1 MNKYL
6 TFAGRQ
12 PVFLGDIDFM
22 QNAVRDTFAQLL
34 KGYTGL
40 ATPTAILHGLTLAA
54 TADSIAWTDGVVCLA
69 GEILPVPAG
78 ALTGTSGGP
87 YYLSIVTEYSG
98 EREMGDGVIRPVLQ
112 ERYAEIT
119 ETSTDYPIANMTRI
133 NPVDVY
139 SPSVY
144 DFSGISNAADYYAK
158 FANCGGA
165 LHIALRQPTPAENE
179 PEIFHAS
186 VRGLPQTILDKLSY
200 SGNPSS
206 MICSIRLPE
215 ATFLSAT
222 LAWSV
227 GRGVATFT
235 ITVSTPSVSAITAP
249 FEVREV
255 LPIF

>member
-6 TFAGRQ
+6 TFPGKQ

-22 QNAVRDTFAQLL
+22 QDAVSDAFAQLL

-40 ATPTAILHGLTLAA
+40 DSPTAILHGLTL
-54 TADSIAWTDGVVCLA
+54 TTTDDSIAWTAGVVCLA
-69 GEILPVPAG
+69 GEILPVPSG

-87 YYLSIVTEYSG
+87 YYLTIVTDHSG
-98 EREMGDGVIRPVLQ
+98 EREMGDGIIRPVLQ

-119 ETSTDYPIANMTRI
+119 ETSTDYPLANMPRL
-133 NPVDVY
+133 NPVDIY

-144 DFSGISNAADYYAK
+144 DFSGISNGADYYAK

-179 PEIFHAS
+179 PEIFRAS
-186 VRGLPQTILDKLSY
+186 VRGLPQTVLDKLSD

-227 GRGVATFT
+227 GRGLATFT

>member
-6 TFAGRQ
+6 TFPGRQ

-22 QNAVRDTFAQLL
+22 QTAVSDTFAQLL

-40 ATPTAILHGLTLAA
+40 ATPTAILHGLTLTT
-54 TADSIAWTDGVVCLA
+54 TADSIAWTAGVVCLA

-87 YYLSIVTEYSG
+87 YYLNIVTDHSG
-98 EREMGDGVIRPVLQ
+98 EREMGDGIIRPVLQ
-112 ERYAEIT
+112 TRSAVIT
-119 ETSTDYPIANMTRI
+119 ETSTDYPLANMPRI

-144 DFSGISNAADYYAK
+144 DFSGISNGADYYAK

-165 LHIALRQPTPAENE
+165 LNIALRQPTPEQGE
-179 PEIFHAS
+179 TEIFRAS
-186 VRGLPQTILDKLSY
+186 VVHLPQTVLEKLSY

-206 MICSIRLPE
+206 MICSVRLS
-215 ATFLSAT
+215 AVTFVSAT

>member
-1 MNKYL
+1 MDKYL
-6 TFAGRQ
+6 TFPGRQ

-22 QNAVRDTFAQLL
+22 QDAVRDTFAQLL

-40 ATPTAILHGLTLAA
+40 ATPTAILHGVVVTSAP
-54 TADSIAWTDGVVCLA
+54 DSISWTAGVVCLD
-69 GEILPVPAG
+69 GEILPVPSG
-78 ALTGTSGGP
+78 AISNGNGGP
-87 YYLSIVTEYSG
+87 YYFNIVTEHSG
-98 EREMGDGVIRPVLQ
+98 EREMGDGIIRPCLQ
-112 ERYAEIT
+112 ERYAEIS
-119 ETSTDYPIANMTRI
+119 ETSSSFPLNNIPRI

-139 SPSVY
+139 SPGVY
-144 DFSGISNAADYYAK
+144 DFSGFSNGADYYARL
-158 FANCGGA
+158 ANCGGA
-165 LHIALRQPTPAENE
+165 LHIVMRQPVPAQGET
-179 PEIFHAS
+179 EIFRGS
-186 VRGLPQTILDKLSY
+186 VSRLPQTILDKLSY

-206 MICSIRLPE
+206 MLCSIRLPE

-235 ITVSTPSVSAITAP
+235 ITISSAVTGITAP

>member
-6 TFAGRQ
+6 TFPGRQ

-22 QNAVRDTFAQLL
+22 QDAVRDTFAQLL

-40 ATPTAILHGLTLAA
+40 ATPTAILHGLTL
-54 TADSIAWTDGVVCLA
+54 TTTDDSIAWTAGVVCLA
-69 GEILPVPAG
+69 GEILPVPAD

-87 YYLSIVTEYSG
+87 YYLNIVTDHSG
-98 EREMGDGVIRPVLQ
+98 EREMGDGIIRPVLQ

-119 ETSTDYPIANMTRI
+119 ETSTDYPLANMPRI

-144 DFSGISNAADYYAK
+144 DFSGISNGADYYAK

-165 LHIALRQPTPAENE
+165 LHIALRQPTPEQGE
-179 PEIFHAS
+179 TEIFRAS
-186 VRGLPQTILDKLSY
+186 VARLPQTVRNKLSD

-206 MICSIRLPE
+206 MICSVRLPE
-215 ATFLSAT
+215 ATFISAT

-227 GRGVATFT
+227 GRDVATFT